1 MQFESF
7 ADFVALGKHGV
18 FVWSCYAAFV
28 VIVAINVVAPIAR
41 RKQLISRLQRIERRQ
56 AGASSPRPAR

>member
-7 ADFVALGKHGV
+7 AAFWAMGKHGV

-28 VIVAINVVAPIAR
+28 VVMAVNIVAPMVR
-41 RKQLISRLQRIERRQ
+41 RKKLMSRLQRLEKRQ
-56 AGASSPRPAR
+56 ATN